1 MSPAEQ
7 EQRILMVLAA
17 NPYVYLDE
25 GNIRRL
31 SGVPGPCYEVLRRL
45 GVKHDIISR
54 KGPNG
59 GFCYHPK
66 GEQAVSTY
74 RGTGRSYNQ
83 LEALPDGSAY
93 IIADMSSV
101 GYFRDLLIKMGR
113 DPFAIEF
120 YGLQAL
126 DYDRLR
132 GRRFPAI
139 DMDHFAQEVGSIRQL
154 QTYLKLVPFLV
165 RP

>member
-7 EQRILMVLAA
+7 EQRILMVLARH
-17 NPYVYLDE
+17 PDE
-25 GNIRRL
+25 WLSEVEIRLR

-45 GVKHDIISR
+45 SVKHDIISR

-66 GEQAVSTY
+66 GEPAVSTY

-120 YGLQAL
+120 YSLEKTYTLQ
-126 DYDRLR
+126 
-132 GRRFPAI
+132 GKRFPAI
-139 DMDHFAQEVGSIRQL
+139 DMDHFAREVGSTRQL
-154 QTYLKLVPFLV
+154 AEYLHLVPSLV
-165 RP
+165 HP